1 MLAKSLI
8 NEIKINYMKKIF
20 LVLFVV
26 AIGMT
31 NCSTP
36 NPATTTDT
44 DNMNSTRTN
53 TDTSMMSRDSTVRR
67 DSLRLQ

>member
-1 MLAKSLI
+1 
-8 NEIKINYMKKIF
+8 MKKIF
-20 LVLFVV
+20 LVLFVI

-31 NCSTP
+31 HCSTP
-36 NPATTTDT
+36 NPATTTSDSDT
-44 DNMNSTRTN
+44 MNNSTRTS

>member
-1 MLAKSLI
+1 
-8 NEIKINYMKKIF
+8 MKKIF
-20 LVLFVV
+20 LVLFVI

-31 NCSTP
+31 HCSTP
-36 NPATTTDT
+36 NPATTTSDSDT
-44 DNMNSTRTN
+44 MTSTRTS